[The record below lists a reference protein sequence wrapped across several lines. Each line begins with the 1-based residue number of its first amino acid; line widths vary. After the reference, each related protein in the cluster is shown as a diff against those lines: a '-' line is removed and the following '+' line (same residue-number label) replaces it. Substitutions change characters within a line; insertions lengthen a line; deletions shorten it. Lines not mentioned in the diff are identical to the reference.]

1 MCLWGEAMITRAF
14 SHSFARL
21 FLLLFLFSS
30 LTVYSQ
36 YNGNIQ
42 GVVSDQTGAVV
53 NGASIQL
60 RNVETGVI
68 AATTT
73 SDAGNYRFSSLQPG
87 HYVITV
93 EASGFSKAEENV
105 ALGTSETQ
113 GVNIRLAIGSSS
125 QVVNVSSQAITLDPD
140 DNRLQTTLP
149 ALAVQDLPQLNRNL
163 WDVLAVTPGVVGA
176 GVRAAGTSPGGG
188 NDNFGTQTPQL
199 SANGRSYT
207 GNLVMVDGMNV
218 TSPVQNGNIILAP
231 VPDAVQEAS
240 LQTNSWDAEVSLGSS
255 ILIQVTTK
263 SGTNNFHG
271 TGSLFF
277 TNQDLQ
283 ATPDF
288 QTGVAPFQ
296 RKDLVGTLGGP
307 VIKNRIFFF
316 ADFEKLWSKT
326 PEQQGTQTFE
336 APDFVSWA
344 QQNFPNAVG
353 TQALTQYPAIY
364 LKSKG
369 VATTASNYL
378 LGSTG
383 CAPGQTTIPVSG
395 SVTIP
400 CALPVLDA
408 GSFVFSPYYNALQY
422 NFRGDFYATDKDRIY
437 LSYYNDSFDQQQ
449 PSPRQGLGALDIMR
463 NRYGQADYTH
473 TFSPN
478 LLMEGSFA
486 FASVGGANGQDAN
499 LKVPE
504 ISVSQGSEGF
514 HIGGGWGPG
523 EYRGPNY
530 NWRVLLSWANGKHN
544 LRFGYTGDHAI
555 EHGDFTPVNVRPNF
569 VFTDLLQLVQDNPI
583 SESVGAYDP
592 LTGLAGKV
600 VFGGQTNP
608 FGFYAQDD
616 WKVKSNL
623 TLTLSLR
630 WDNFTNHTAWGNSG
644 FRFSSLLL
652 GSGSTFSEQV
662 TNAIVRQVSG
672 VFANQLANYW
682 SPRIGFAWD
691 PSNTG
696 RWSVRGG
703 VGVFRDWVVLGQ
715 SVDQMRNNPPGVIS
729 PTFTTGCPNPP
740 NCPVQPIFALAP
752 SGTYPFNYPLPPIP
766 AGSLNPAGGI
776 TGIQSAV
783 DSLARNLT
791 APLAVNYLIGV
802 ERQLPWNLIAGA
814 NYSGSHSYNG
824 LSGTDVNRF
833 PGGAVLGGGGETINR
848 LNPNF
853 GTITYVK
860 NPNEASYNAMILS
873 IRGQKGPRANF
884 QGSYTLSR
892 AQSYPEA
899 GTRFDQDIGLNIP
912 DQNAYFTY
920 WADANWD
927 VRQRFSF
934 SGLYEIPGLKSGVG
948 RVLTSGWELSS
959 IIALQSGTPFWVYN
973 TNPPTAAVNPGDYNL
988 DGLNWDIPDAPSS
1001 DFTGSHDRSTY
1012 RRGIFTA
1019 ADFPAPAA
1027 GVEGNLKRN
1036 IYRNPGFAQFD
1047 ASLLKNTHLPWFGEE
1062 SNLQFRFD
1070 FLNIFNRVNLGP
1082 VNADMANGNLFG
1094 KASTALA
1101 ARQIQLGI
1109 RFSF

>member
-1 MCLWGEAMITRAF
+1 MIAHVSLHR
-14 SHSFARL
+14 FARL
-21 FLLLFLFSS
+21 SLLLFLVSS
-30 LTVYSQ
+30 LSVYAQ
-36 YNGNIQ
+36 YNSNIQ
-42 GVVSDQTGAVV
+42 GIVSDPTGAVI

-60 RNVETGVI
+60 RNVDTGVV

-87 HYVITV
+87 HYIVTA
-93 EASGFSKAEENV
+93 EASGFNKTEVSLT
-105 ALGTSETQ
+105 LGTSETQ
-113 GVNIRLAIGSSS
+113 GINVRLAVGSSS
-125 QVVNVSSQAITLDPD
+125 QMVTVTSQAPTLDPD
-140 DNRLQTTLP
+140 ETRLQTTLP
-149 ALAVQDLPQLNRNL
+149 AATVRDLPQLNRNL

-176 GVRAAGTSPGGG
+176 GVRAAGTAPGGG

-240 LQTNSWDAEVSLGSS
+240 LQTNSWDAENSLGSS

-263 SGTNNFHG
+263 SGTNQFHG
-271 TGSLFF
+271 TGSLLF

-288 QTGVAPFQ
+288 QTTVASFS

-307 VIKNRIFFF
+307 VIKNRVFFF
-316 ADFEKLWSKT
+316 ADFEKLWSST

-336 APDFVSWA
+336 APEFVSWA
-344 QQNFPNAVG
+344 QQNFTNSVG

-364 LKSKG
+364 LKSTG

-378 LGSTG
+378 LGSNG
-383 CAPGQTTIPVSG
+383 CAPGQTSIPVNG
-395 SVTIP
+395 STTIP
-400 CALPVLDA
+400 CSLPVLDS

-422 NFRGDFYATDKDRIY
+422 NFRGDFYATDNDRIY

-449 PSPRQGLGALDIMR
+449 ASPRKGLGALDIMR

-473 TFSPN
+473 TFSPH
-478 LLMEGSFA
+478 LLAEGSFA

-504 ISVSQGSEGF
+504 ITVSQGSEGF

-530 NWRVLLSWANGKHN
+530 NWRAILNWAHGKHSFK
-544 LRFGYTGDHAI
+544 FGYTGDHAI
-555 EHGDFTPVNVRPNF
+555 EHGDFTPVNVRPGF
-569 VFTDLLQLVQDNPI
+569 VFADLVQLVQDNPVN
-583 SESVGAYDP
+583 ETVGAYDP
-592 LTGLAGKV
+592 LTGMAGKV

-616 WKVKSNL
+616 WKVRSNVL
-623 TLTLSLR
+623 LTLSLR

-644 FRFSSLLL
+644 FQFSSLLL
-652 GSGSTFSEQV
+652 GSGSTFPEQV
-662 TNAIVRQVSG
+662 ANAIVRPVSG
-672 VFANQLANYW
+672 VFANSMSNFW
-682 SPRIGFAWD
+682 SPRIGVAWD
-691 PSNTG
+691 PSNSG
-696 RWSVRGG
+696 LWSIRGG

-715 SVDQMRNNPPGVIS
+715 SVDEMRNNPPGVIS

-740 NCPVQPIFALAP
+740 DCPVQPIFALAP

-766 AGSLNPAGGI
+766 ANSLNPAGGI

-791 APLAVNYLIGV
+791 APLAVNFVIGV
-802 ERQLPWNLIAGA
+802 ERQLPWNLVAGA
-814 NYSGSHSYNG
+814 NYSGSQSYNG
-824 LSGTDVNRF
+824 LSGADVNRYA
-833 PGGAVLGGGGETINR
+833 GGAVIGGGGETINR

-853 GTITYVK
+853 GTITYVN
-860 NPNEASYNAMILS
+860 NPNAASYHAMILS
-873 IRGQKGPRANF
+873 VRGRYGQRANF
-884 QGSYTLSR
+884 QASYTLSH

-899 GTRFDQDIGLNIP
+899 NTRFDQDAGLNIP
-912 DQNAYFTY
+912 DQNAYFSY
-920 WADANWD
+920 WGDANWD
-927 VRQRFSF
+927 VRQRFSL
-934 SGLYEIPGLKSGVG
+934 SGLYVIPGLQSGIG

-959 IIALQSGTPFWVYN
+959 IMALQSGTPFWVYN

-988 DGLNWDIPDAPSS
+988 DGLNWDIPNAPAK
-1001 DFTGSHDRSTY
+1001 DFTGSHGRSSY
-1012 RRGIFTA
+1012 KNGIFTA
-1019 ADFPAPAA
+1019 TDFPAPAT
-1027 GVEGNLKRN
+1027 GQEGSLKRN
-1036 IYRNPGFAQFD
+1036 IYRNPGLTQID
-1047 ASLLKNTHLPWFGEE
+1047 ASLLKNTHLPWLGEQ

-1070 FLNIFNRVNLGP
+1070 FLNLFNHPNLGP
-1082 VNADMANGNLFG
+1082 VNADMANSNLFG
-1094 KASTALA
+1094 TVSTALA

-1109 RFSF
+1109 RVSF

>member
-1 MCLWGEAMITRAF
+1 MISRALF
-14 SHSFARL
+14 HWFARL
-21 FLLLFLFSS
+21 SLLPFLLANLSVYAQYSS
-30 LTVYSQ
+30 
-36 YNGNIQ
+36 NIQ
-42 GVVSDQTGAVV
+42 GIVSDPSGAVV

-60 RNVETGVI
+60 RNVDTNVV
-68 AATTT
+68 AATAS
-73 SDAGNYRFSSLQPG
+73 SDSGNYRFSSLQPG
-87 HYVITV
+87 HYIISA
-93 EASGFSKAEENV
+93 EASGFSKTEINLT
-105 ALGTSETQ
+105 LGTAETQ
-113 GVNIRLAIGSSS
+113 GINIRLAVGSTS
-125 QVVNVSSQAITLDPD
+125 QMVTVTSQTPALDPD
-140 DNRLQTTLP
+140 ESRLQTTLP
-149 ALAVQDLPQLNRNL
+149 SLTVRDLPQLNRNL

-218 TSPVQNGNIILAP
+218 TSPIQNGNIILAP

-240 LQTNSWDAEVSLGSS
+240 LQTNSWDAENSLGSS

-263 SGTNNFHG
+263 SGTNKFHG
-271 TGSLFF
+271 TGSLFY
-277 TNQDLQ
+277 TDQNLQ
-283 ATPDF
+283 ATPEF
-288 QTGVAPFQ
+288 QTTVASFT

-307 VIKNRIFFF
+307 ILKDRIFFF

-336 APDFVSWA
+336 APEFVSWA
-344 QQNFPNAVG
+344 QQNFPNSVG
-353 TQALTQYPAIY
+353 TQALTQYPATY
-364 LKSKG
+364 LRSTG
-369 VATTASNYL
+369 VAATASDYL

-395 SVTIP
+395 SVSIP
-400 CALPVLDA
+400 CSQPVLDT

-449 PSPRQGLGALDIMR
+449 AAPRQGLGALDIMR

-478 LLMEGSFA
+478 LLAEGSFA
-486 FASVGGANGQDAN
+486 FASVGGANGQDAD

-504 ISVSQGSEGF
+504 ITVSQGSEGF

-523 EYRGPNY
+523 AYRGPNY
-530 NWRVLLSWANGKHN
+530 NWRAILSWAHGKHN
-544 LRFGYTGDHAI
+544 LKFGYSGDHAI
-555 EHGDFTPVNVRPNF
+555 EHGDFTPVNVRPGF
-569 VFTDLLQLVQDNPI
+569 VFTDLVQLVQDNPV

-592 LTGLAGKV
+592 LTGVAGKV

-616 WKVKSNL
+616 WKVRSNL
-623 TLTLSLR
+623 SLTFSLR

-652 GSGSTFSEQV
+652 GSGNTFNDQV
-662 TNAIVRQVSG
+662 TNAVVRQVSG
-672 VFANQLANYW
+672 VFENSMSNFW

-696 RWSVRGG
+696 MWSIRGG
-703 VGVFRDWVVLGQ
+703 VGLFRDWVVLGQ

-752 SGTYPFNYPLPPIP
+752 SGSYPFNYPLPPIP
-766 AGSLNPAGGI
+766 ANSLNPAGGI

-783 DSLARNLT
+783 NSLARNLT
-791 APLAVNYLIGV
+791 APMAVNYLIGV
-802 ERQLPWNLIAGA
+802 ERQLPFHLVAGA
-814 NYSGSHSYNG
+814 NYSGSQSYNG
-824 LSGTDVNRF
+824 LSGSDVNRYA
-833 PGGAVLGGGGETINR
+833 GGAVIGGGGETINR

-853 GTITYVK
+853 GTITYVR
-860 NPNEASYNAMILS
+860 NPNAASYNAMILS
-873 IRGQKGPRANF
+873 VRGREGQRANF
-884 QGSYTLSR
+884 QASYTLSH

-899 GTRFDQDIGLNIP
+899 NTRFDQDAGLNIP
-912 DQNAYFTY
+912 DQNAYFSY
-920 WADANWD
+920 RGDANWD

-934 SGLYEIPGLKSGVG
+934 SGVYLVPGLKSGVG
-948 RVLTSGWELSS
+948 RVLTGGWELSS
-959 IIALQSGTPFWVYN
+959 IIALQTGTPFWVYN

-988 DGLNWDIPDAPSS
+988 DGLNWDIPNAPAQ
-1001 DFTGSHDRSTY
+1001 DFSGSHSKSSY
-1012 RRGIFTA
+1012 KKGIFSA
-1019 ADFPAPAA
+1019 SDFPAPAA
-1027 GVEGNLKRN
+1027 GQEGNLKRN
-1036 IYRNPGFAQFD
+1036 TFRNPGLGQYD
-1047 ASLLKNTHLPWFGEE
+1047 ASLLKNNPLPWLGEQ

-1070 FLNIFNRVNLGP
+1070 FLNLFNRVNLGP
-1082 VNADMANGNLFG
+1082 VNADMSNGNLFG
-1094 KASTALA
+1094 KSSTALA

-1109 RFSF
+1109 RVSF